1 MDFVCP
7 KCRKELT
14 LCEGGV
20 KRCPKG
26 HSYDRARAGY
36 YNLLLGSSGGTH
48 GDNRQ
53 MVEARARFLSLGFYE
68 PLADRVAELVYR
80 YLPSGEALLD
90 AGCGEGY
97 YTERVYRAL
106 AEREGAS
113 PIDILAFDISK
124 DAARLTSRRCPSVKV
139 CVASSYNM
147 PLADSSVGA
156 VINIFSP
163 LASEETHRVLRQG
176 GKFIV
181 AYPDRRH
188 LFDLKEKLYRNP
200 YENEPESE
208 PPSGFRLVERV
219 RIGYD
224 IHIVGRENT
233 ESLFLMTPYAYRT
246 GERGRKILSE
256 LTELD
261 TRVEFIVDVYE
272 KIIENH
278 GKEI

>member
-7 KCRKELT
+7 KCRKELA

-20 KRCPKG
+20 KRCPEG

-36 YNLLLGSSGGTH
+36 YNLLLGSTGGTH

-68 PLADRVAELVYR
+68 PLAEKVAELVCQ
-80 YLPSGEALLD
+80 YLPLGEALLD

-106 AEREGAS
+106 SERDGES
-113 PIDILAFDISK
+113 HVDMLAFDISK
-124 DAARLTSRRCPSVKV
+124 DAARLTARSCPPVKV

-147 PLADSSVGA
+147 PLSDASLGA
-156 VINIFSP
+156 VMNIFSP
-163 LASEETHRVLRQG
+163 LAPEETERVLASG
-176 GKFIV
+176 GKFIL

-188 LFDLKEKLYRNP
+188 LFGLKERIYRTP
-200 YENEPESE
+200 YENEPESDS
-208 PPSGFRLVERV
+208 PPGFRLIRRERL
-219 RIGYD
+219 GYD
-224 IHIVGRENT
+224 IHLDGRENI

-246 GERGRKILSE
+246 GERGRKILAE

-272 KIIENH
+272 KSR
-278 GKEI
+278 EIL